1 MPDDP
6 RRVLEEA
13 ASRRLACEVM
23 AKRGNWSRCTIVRV
37 EKSGVVITTPERRFD
52 GGEEVRVWLALDEKP
67 YTFEASV
74 IRAGVPVPDRSQDGL
89 LLGFIDRWTEGT
101 DRAAKTDERAVLEL
115 QPPNGAPISLLAA
128 PARLVDIL
136 PDQLAFTVPNDFKL
150 VFVENG
156 TVAVR
161 LAAGGKGPVTASAR
175 VRTLAPGEG
184 YLLYGLELEGVE
196 DPETHR
202 AIVAALAATL
212 EP

>member
-13 ASRRLACEVM
+13 ASRRLACELM
-23 AKRGNWSRCTIVRV
+23 AKRGKWSRCTIVRV

-101 DRAAKTDERAVLEL
+101 DGAAKTDERAMLEL

-128 PARLVDIL
+128 PARLSTSFGPARVHG
-136 PDQLAFTVPNDFKL
+136 ANESSCSWKR
-150 VFVENG
+150 
-156 TVAVR
+156 TVAVLPR
-161 LAAGGKGPVTASAR
+161 AAGTRRRPRACATRTA
-175 VRTLAPGEG
+175 
-184 YLLYGLELEGVE
+184 LLLTVL
-196 DPETHR
+196 
-202 AIVAALAATL
+202 
-212 EP
+212 